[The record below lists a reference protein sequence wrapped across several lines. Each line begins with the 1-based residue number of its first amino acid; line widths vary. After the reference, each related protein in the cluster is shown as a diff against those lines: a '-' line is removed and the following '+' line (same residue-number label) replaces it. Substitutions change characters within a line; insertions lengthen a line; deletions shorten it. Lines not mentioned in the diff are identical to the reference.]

1 MYYSLR
7 KPEVKYVQ
15 RVEMNEI
22 EIEVGQ
28 CGVVAS
34 YIAWKSLKPVG
45 EGAKIEVRDGKGQFL
60 PGEPQAL
67 VGTFWKLMKKTQN

>member
-1 MYYSLR
+1 M
-7 KPEVKYVQ
+7 K
-15 RVEMNEI
+15 EI

-28 CGVVAS
+28 CGVVPP

-67 VGTFWKLMKKTQN
+67 VGTFWKLMKKTQNRNWSLQLQYVF